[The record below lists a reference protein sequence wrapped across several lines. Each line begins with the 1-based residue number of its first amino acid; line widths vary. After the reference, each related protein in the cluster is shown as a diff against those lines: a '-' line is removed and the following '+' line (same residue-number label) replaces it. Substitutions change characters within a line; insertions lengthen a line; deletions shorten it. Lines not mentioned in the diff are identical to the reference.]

1 MVATFPIRQFGD
13 PVLKERCADV
23 VDIDGALVRLA
34 EDMIETMYAAPGV
47 GLAANQIGVQ
57 KRLFVYDVA
66 DETGPHVV
74 INPVIQERGGEWL
87 HQEGCLSV
95 RELWWDV
102 PRAME
107 VHLTGLDLDGNELSL
122 EGTELLARVFQHET
136 DHLDGVIILDRITAD
151 ERKQA
156 MGVLRERILELPGRS

>member
-1 MVATFPIRQFGD
+1 
-13 PVLKERCADV
+13 
-23 VDIDGALVRLA
+23 
-34 EDMIETMYAAPGV
+34 
-47 GLAANQIGVQ
+47 
-57 KRLFVYDVA
+57 
-66 DETGPHVV
+66 
-74 INPVIQERGGEWL
+74 
-87 HQEGCLSV
+87 V